1 MSEIHRIGKS
11 IEIEST
17 LVFNRG
23 SREGDWEMTA
33 DGYGISLWDD
43 ENVSEFDNSD
53 GYTTQ

>member
-11 IEIEST
+11 IEIENT

-23 SREGDWEMTA
+23 SREGDWEMTVNR
-33 DGYGISLWDD
+33 YGVSLWDD
-43 ENVSEFDNSD
+43 ENVFEFDNSN